1 MAKVLIGGTEYHV
14 PEMNFLAVER
24 SWPYVERAMETL
36 DPIQGPAAGI
46 MIVLSAIVENEDFDP
61 SHFGLDPENYKTGT
75 ELDRDKAFDDLAK
88 IWKRKMKATEIMGIR
103 VAVNEVT
110 REAGLLSDEGEL
122 LAEGLD
128 PATLSM
134 GTALNTFASS
144 SLPDAKEEAGNE

>member
-24 SWPYVERAMETL
+24 SWPYVEKAMETL

-61 SHFGLDPENYKTGT
+61 AHFGLNPDDYKTGT
-75 ELDRDKAFDDLAK
+75 ELDRNKAFEDLAK
-88 IWKRKMKATEIMGIR
+88 LWKRKMKATEIMGIR

-134 GTALNTFASS
+134 GTALTTFASS
-144 SLPDAKEEAGNE
+144 SQPDAKEEAGSE